1 MDPPSDEAIL
11 PEIRLKDL
19 RAGLPPVH
27 ILARIVT
34 VARREVTSRAD
45 GRKRNVLSG
54 LLSDG
59 TATVR
64 FTWWDPPAE
73 GVDRGTVLRAVN
85 AQVREFRD
93 RAELSFGW
101 STKIE
106 PASELEL
113 PRVDPA
119 SLPLRRVSDLA
130 AHEDGFR
137 LEVRVVE
144 VSARTVTVG
153 EQRRS
158 LHTGRLG
165 DGSGTVPFTSWVDF
179 RLKPGDTIR
188 VVGGY
193 VRLYRGIPE
202 VTLDERSHVEGIP
215 FEAVPPV
222 TDPAP
227 VSVSLGAAEVRT
239 SGTLLTVEGTVVA
252 LAPPSGL
259 VRRCPS
265 CARILRDGTCREHGA
280 VQGATDLTVRL
291 VIDDGTGVATVN
303 LSREQTERVA
313 GLSLSQAL
321 EMARGASAEVGVEA
335 RLRRQLIGQRLR
347 VSGGTRVDDFG
358 LAMTPTS
365 IEPRSSDPRA
375 TVDRLARALAEGS
388 G

>member
-1 MDPPSDEAIL
+1 MDPPSDEGIL

-119 SLPLRRVSDLA
+119 SLPLKRVSDLA
-130 AHEDGFR
+130 AREDGFR

-215 FEAVPPV
+215 SEAVPTV
-222 TDPAP
+222 TEPAR
-227 VSVSLGAAEVRT
+227 VVVTLGVAEART
-239 SGTLLTVEGTVVA
+239 SGSLLTVEGTVVA

-265 CARILRDGTCREHGA
+265 CARILRDGTCRDHGA
-280 VQGATDLTVRL
+280 VEGAADLTARL
-291 VIDDGTGVATVN
+291 VLDDGTGVATVN
-303 LSREQTERVA
+303 LSREQTERLA
-313 GLSLSQAL
+313 GLNLSQAL
-321 EMARGASAEVGVEA
+321 EMARGGSAEVGVEA
-335 RLRRQLIGQRLR
+335 RLRRQLIGRRLR

-365 IEPRSSDPRA
+365 VEPQSSDPRA
-375 TVDRLARALAEGS
+375 AAAHLARALAEGS